1 MDRKLGHTL
10 AVMSQAGEPVSSGA
24 SERTG
29 LHPLR
34 RLLRAFIS
42 ADSYGLVLLLIVVSY
57 ALAASTTGRVAAS
70 VLFVQIA
77 TVWFA
82 LHTAHARRGVRFTAF
97 ALMAL
102 AGAAG
107 IAGVILEPE
116 SQGPWFSLASGLL
129 YLLAPFSIIRHIA
142 LRPQVDQEA
151 MLGALAAYVM
161 FGMAFAFLFRSVAVA
176 QASPFF
182 GDAGDGSMAQTLFFS
197 FTTLTT
203 TGYGNLVPASNPG
216 QSLAVLEMI
225 LGPLFLI
232 TAIGKIVTAWRP
244 KRWAANGD
252 TPPQG

>member
-1 MDRKLGHTL
+1 
-10 AVMSQAGEPVSSGA
+10 MSQGGEPVSSGA
-24 SERTG
+24 SEQAG

-34 RLLRAFIS
+34 RLLRAFVS

-57 ALAASTTGRVAAS
+57 ALAATTTGRVAAS

-82 LHTAHARRGVRFTAF
+82 LRTAQARRGVRVTAF
-97 ALMAL
+97 VLMAL

-107 IAGVILEPE
+107 LAGVILEPE
-116 SQGPWFSLASGLL
+116 SQGPWFSFASGLL
-129 YLLAPFSIIRHIA
+129 YLLAPFAIIRHIA
-142 LRPQVDQEA
+142 LRPRVDQEA

-182 GDAGDGSMAQTLFFS
+182 GDTGDGSMAQTLFFS

-216 QSLAVLEMI
+216 QSLAVVEMI

-232 TAIGKIVTAWRP
+232 TAIGKVVSAWRP
-244 KRWAANGD
+244 RRWASNDDPTALD
-252 TPPQG
+252 